1 MNVMFKMQGKIILIR
16 RIALGRT
23 DSDQRKDN
31 LFLSELKHITKLIQE
46 NDFKAELED
55 RIRRV

>member
-31 LFLSELKHITKLIQE
+31 LFLSELKHITKTDSGKRLQG
-46 NDFKAELED
+46 
-55 RIRRV
+55 